1 MSVKPIPDG
10 YTAVTP
16 YLVVRDAASL
26 LGFIQAAFDAEL
38 VMRMPRPDGA
48 LAHAELRIGGAA
60 LMLGE
65 ACEQLGEMPASLYL
79 YLPDVD
85 AAYARAL
92 TAGATAVRAPE
103 DMFYG
108 DRVASVRD
116 AHGNLW
122 SIGTHIEDVPPGE
135 LPARAAAAYGQ
146 PPSGVAH

>member
-122 SIGTHIEDVPPGE
+122 SIGTHIEDVPPEE
-135 LPARAAAAYGQ
+135 LPARA
-146 PPSGVAH
+146 